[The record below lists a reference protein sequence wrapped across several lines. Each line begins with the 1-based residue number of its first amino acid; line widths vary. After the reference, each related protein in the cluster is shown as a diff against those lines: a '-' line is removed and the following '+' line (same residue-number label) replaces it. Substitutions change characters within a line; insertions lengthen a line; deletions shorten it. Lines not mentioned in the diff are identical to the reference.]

1 MTTPQPNFSA
11 PPSGSVKPTA
21 QNLSL
26 TELEAQPSPKA
37 PPIIDALRPP
47 RDGSPLPTSNPLH
60 QVRTKVTVCVGTAE
74 LTVGELLGAKAQ
86 QVIRL
91 DQSLDQPV
99 DVLLEGQVIARGTL
113 VAVGEHFGV
122 RITEL
127 PLPLK
132 P

>member
-1 MTTPQPNFSA
+1 MTDLSSQASS
-11 PPSGSVKPTA
+11 PSGASGKPMVH
-21 QNLSL
+21 NLSL
-26 TELEAQPSPKA
+26 TELEAQPA
-37 PPIIDALRPP
+37 PHAAPVIEALRPV
-47 RDGSPLPTSNPLH
+47 RNGGPLPPSNPLL

-99 DVLLEGQVIARGTL
+99 ELLLEGQVIARGTL

-122 RITEL
+122 RISEL
-127 PLPLK
+127 PTPLK